1 MALGRGPERV
11 GPPGSKDLSPGI
23 MCRLPSIVPAATWAY
38 RTLAMRLPA
47 SLFAPTR
54 CSGRRPGAKRYAR
67 TGFGLRKPKV
77 ARSCK
82 RTSENVTSRRF
93 VNRVA
98 FVFSGQQYPSVAE
111 RQHPPPQQHSPGEP
125 HRGHHDQHRQLEE
138 PFVGPYGEP
147 PSPMRH
153 PKGSGRA
160 AWGCYTRGNSGL
172 SVGKSHKKRGARRTQ
187 ATEPAPRRTTED
199 TSSKWLGE

>member
-1 MALGRGPERV
+1 MCVDLERIVLRPGRIAQGRPDVGPELCGLR
-11 GPPGSKDLSPGI
+11 
-23 MCRLPSIVPAATWAY
+23 
-38 RTLAMRLPA
+38 RTLNR
-47 SLFAPTR
+47 
-54 CSGRRPGAKRYAR
+54 
-67 TGFGLRKPKV
+67 
-77 ARSCK
+77 
-82 RTSENVTSRRF
+82 RTSEKTSQAKFRERLPSRRF

-147 PSPMRH
+147 PSPMRY
-153 PKGSGRA
+153 PKGSGCA

-172 SVGKSHKKRGARRTQ
+172 SVGKAHKKRGARRIQ

-199 TSSKWLGE
+199 TSSKW